1 MINIYFCASI
11 SGGRA
16 DAPVYREM
24 IGYLKTYGRVLT
36 EHIGQLDVLGEKD
49 MADQEIHDRDVDWMR
64 SADVVIAEVT
74 QPSLGVG
81 YELRLA
87 VELEK
92 PVLCLYHPRD
102 GRRLSGMIAGAPGI
116 QTVRYHELSEAL
128 KQIEKFLKIHNP

>member
-16 DAPVYREM
+16 DAPVYREI